1 MLNPDIKRKLLDKTK
16 SNPELQRNL
25 LFLVE
30 KTNDGNPFDYLIGQ
44 IMNSIK

>member
-16 SNPELQRNL
+16 SNPELQTNL

-30 KTNDGNPFDYLIGQ
+30 ETNDGKSFDYLIGQ